1 MFWQELGK
9 SLAEQFFGP
18 SRLLSYARSFIN
30 VLIIVTGAWFATKL
44 FNLVVNRIFRQKE
57 ERYFRTVVPLVQSL
71 FRYLILALAIVLI
84 LRAVGVDYKAII
96 AGAGVVGLAIG
107 FGAQTLVKDF
117 ISGFFTLFEGAIA
130 AGDYIVTSNLEGT
143 VEKIGLRV
151 TQIRAFDGT
160 LWTVPNGELTSFG
173 NRNRDY
179 MRAIV
184 GFDLAYEQN
193 AEQGM
198 KVAEFGAK
206 TWYARNRERCLDIP
220 EVQGLLNFGD
230 SGMRIRVVCK
240 VKPGEQWAAERE
252 LRLEIKKALDEAG
265 IEIPFPRRVVYNRQN
280 RERIGLSGSD

>member
-1 MFWQELGK
+1 MLWQELGK

-18 SRLLSYARSFIN
+18 GRLLSYTRAFIN
-30 VLIIVTGAWFATKL
+30 TLIIVTGAWLVTKL
-44 FNLVVNRIFRQKE
+44 FNLAVSRIFRQKE
-57 ERYFRTVVPLVQSL
+57 ERYYRTVVPLIQSL
-71 FRYLILALAIVLI
+71 FRYVILALAIVLI

-96 AGAGVVGLAIG
+96 AGAGVLGLAIG

-130 AGDYIVTSNLEGT
+130 AGDYVVTSNLEGT

-179 MRAIV
+179 MRAMV
-184 GFDLAYEQN
+184 TFDLAYEQN

-198 KVAEFGAK
+198 KVAALVAEN
-206 TWYARNRERCLDIP
+206 WYARNHERCLDRP

-230 SGMRIRVVCK
+230 SGVRIRVICK
-240 VKPGEQWAAERE
+240 VKPGEQWAVERE
-252 LRLEIKKALDEAG
+252 LRLEIKKAFDESG
-265 IEIPFPRRVVYNRQN
+265 IEIPFPRRVVYTRKRQD
-280 RERIGLSGSD
+280 G